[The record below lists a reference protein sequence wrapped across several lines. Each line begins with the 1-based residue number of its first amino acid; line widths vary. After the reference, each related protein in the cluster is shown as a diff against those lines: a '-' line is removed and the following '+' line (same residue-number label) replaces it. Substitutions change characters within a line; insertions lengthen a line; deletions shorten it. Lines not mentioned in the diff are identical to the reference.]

1 MLNCGIRQPNY
12 HQGKK
17 LLNEERMRNN
27 IKTYEGKACFLSTYH
42 PTTFTIL

>member
-1 MLNCGIRQPNY
+1 MLIHGIRQPTY
-12 HQGKK
+12 HQGKR
-17 LLNEERMRNN
+17 LLNKKRMKNN